1 MIQYTKGD
9 ILKAD
14 VEALVNTVNIVGVM
28 GKGIALAFK
37 KAFPENFEA
46 YYQAYQEGNLEIG
59 KMLVFPTQKMFPKYI
74 INFPTKKHWRHPSKY
89 EYVREGLIDLVE
101 VIKEYEIQS
110 IAIPPLGCGNGK
122 LDWNIVRSMIEESL
136 SEIAESRDI
145 ILYEPGYQPPAKN
158 DPSGQKPVKLT
169 NARAMLLYL
178 MHQYDQLG
186 YTLNLLVIQKLAYFL
201 QKTGE
206 PLRLDYEKG
215 WYGPYARKLQYVLKA
230 LNGTYLF
237 FSEEETRPNTTV
249 KLAYNKS
256 EYLNQFI
263 AEKLSEDQKSR
274 LDQVLNLIEGFESP
288 FGLELLGTVDY
299 ISSKNQAYS
308 AEDIHAH
315 IQDWTTR
322 KKELMPLDQIEVALE
337 QLNARVGQDS

>member
-1 MIQYTKGD
+1 MIRYTQGN
-9 ILKAD
+9 ILKAE
-14 VEALVNTVNIVGVM
+14 VEALVNTVNTVGVM

-46 YYQAYQEGNLEIG
+46 YYKAYREGKLQIG
-59 KMLVFPTQKMFPKYI
+59 KMLVFQNQQMFPKYI

-89 EYVREGLIDLVE
+89 EYVREGLIDLIE
-101 VIKEYEIQS
+101 VIKEYNIQS
-110 IAIPPLGCGNGK
+110 VAIPPLGCGNGK
-122 LDWNIVRSMIEESL
+122 LEWSIVQKMIEESL

-145 ILYEPGYQPPAKN
+145 ILYEPGYIQPIKKTLSN
-158 DPSGQKPVKLT
+158 QKEVKLT

-186 YTLNLLVIQKLAYFL
+186 YSLNLLVIQKLAYFL
-201 QKTGE
+201 QKAGE

-230 LNGTYLF
+230 LNGAYLF
-237 FSEEETRPNTTV
+237 FPGEETKPNTSV

-263 AEKLSEDQKSR
+263 AQNLSEEQKSR
-274 LDQVLNLIEGFESP
+274 LDQVLDLIEGFESP
-288 FGLELLGTVDY
+288 FGLELLGTVDF
-299 ISSKNQAYS
+299 IASRNQSFS
-308 AEDIHAH
+308 AEDIHTH

-322 KKELMPLDQIEVALE
+322 KKELMPLGQIEVALE
-337 QLNARVGQDS
+337 QLKARCLM

>member
-1 MIQYTKGD
+1 MIHYTQGN

-46 YYQAYQEGNLEIG
+46 YHNAYQEGNLEIG
-59 KMLVFPTQKMFPKYI
+59 EMLVFPTQQISPKYI

-89 EYVREGLIDLVE
+89 EYVTEGLIDLVK
-101 VIKEYEIQS
+101 VIKEYNIQS

-122 LDWNIVRSMIEESL
+122 LNWNVVRPMIEKSL

-145 ILYEPGYQPPAKN
+145 VLYEPGYQPPVKKEQSDQKN
-158 DPSGQKPVKLT
+158 IKLT
-169 NARAMLLYL
+169 NARAMLLFL

-201 QKTGE
+201 QKAGE
-206 PLRLDYEKG
+206 PLRLNYEKG

-230 LNGTYLF
+230 LNGEYLF
-237 FSEEETRPNTTV
+237 FPIEDTKPNTSV
-249 KLAYNKS
+249 QLAYNKS
-256 EYLNQFI
+256 DYLNQFI
-263 AEKLSEDQKSR
+263 ANNLSEEQKSR
-274 LDQVLNLIEGFESP
+274 LDQVLHLIEGFESP

-299 ISSKNQAYS
+299 IASKNQTYS

-315 IQDWTTR
+315 IQEWTTR
-322 KKELMPLDQIEVALE
+322 KKELMPLEQIEVALE
-337 QLNARVGQDS
+337 QLKARVTQD

>member
-9 ILKAD
+9 ILKAN

-37 KAFPENFEA
+37 KTFPENFEA
-46 YYQAYQEGNLEIG
+46 YHKAYQEGKLEIG
-59 KMLVFPTQKMFPKYI
+59 KMLVFPTQQMFPKYI

-89 EYVREGLIDLVE
+89 EYVSKGLIDLAE
-101 VIKEYEIQS
+101 VIKEYNIQS

-122 LDWNIVRSMIEESL
+122 LDWDIVRSMIEESL

-145 ILYEPGYQPPAKN
+145 ILFEPGYQPPVKK
-158 DPSGQKPVKLT
+158 PTSSQKTVKLT

-178 MHQYDQLG
+178 MHHYDQLG

-201 QKTGE
+201 QKAGE

-215 WYGPYARKLQYVLKA
+215 WYGPYARNLQYVLKA

-237 FSEEETRPNTTV
+237 FPVEETKPNTSV
-249 KLAYNKS
+249 KLAYDKS
-256 EYLNQFI
+256 DHLNQFI
-263 AEKLSEDQKSR
+263 ADKLSEEQKLR
-274 LDQVLNLIEGFESP
+274 LQQVLHLIEGFESP

-299 ISSKNQAYS
+299 IASKNQTYS

-315 IQDWTTR
+315 IQDWTSR
-322 KKELMPLDQIEVALE
+322 KKELMPLEQIEVALD
-337 QLNARVGQDS
+337 QLRARVTKD

>member
-14 VEALVNTVNIVGVM
+14 VEALVNTVNTVGVM

-37 KAFPENFEA
+37 KAFPENFEF
-46 YYQAYQEGNLEIG
+46 YYKAFQEGKLEVG
-59 KMLVFPTQKMFPKYI
+59 KMLVFPTQQMFPKYI

-89 EYVREGLIDLVE
+89 EYIREGIINLVK
-101 VIKEYEIQS
+101 VIKENNIQS

-136 SEIAESRDI
+136 SEIAETKDI
-145 ILYEPGYQPPAKN
+145 ILYEPGYQPPAKKG
-158 DPSGQKPVKLT
+158 PSDQQSVKLT
-169 NARAMLLYL
+169 KARAMLLFL

-201 QKTGE
+201 QKAGE

-237 FSEEETRPNTTV
+237 FPEEETQPNTSV
-249 KLAYNKS
+249 KLAYNKFD
-256 EYLNQFI
+256 YLNQFI
-263 AEKLSEDQKSR
+263 ANNLSMEQKSR

-288 FGLELLGTVDY
+288 FGLELLGTVDF
-299 ISSKNQAYS
+299 IASSNQTYS
-308 AEDIHAH
+308 AVDIHAH
-315 IQDWTTR
+315 IQDWTKR
-322 KKELMPLDQIEVALE
+322 KKELMPLEQIEVALE
-337 QLNARVGQDS
+337 QLRAKVLRS